1 MGASGGTTS
10 REAAASRRGLVGFAG
25 EKARAFTADSMK
37 LRIVALGHRLPS
49 WVGEA
54 YADYARR
61 MPRAL
66 SLELVELKAE
76 PRGRGKS
83 TEQVLAAEAERIA
96 AATRGFRVIAL
107 DERGRM
113 WTTAEL
119 ASALGGWRDSALEV
133 AFVIGSADGLAES
146 VKHDANVVIA
156 LSALTLPHGL
166 ARVMLAEQLYR
177 AASLLQGHPYHRE

>member
-1 MGASGGTTS
+1 
-10 REAAASRRGLVGFAG
+10 
-25 EKARAFTADSMK
+25 MK

-49 WVGEA
+49 WVAQA

-61 MPRAL
+61 MPRTV

-76 PRGRGKS
+76 PRDRGKS
-83 TEQVLAAEAERIA
+83 VIQLLALEAQRIA
-96 AATRGFRVIAL
+96 AATDGFHVIAL
-107 DERGRM
+107 DERGQT

-119 ASALGGWRDSALEV
+119 ARAMGGWRDCALDA
-133 AFVIGSADGLAES
+133 AFVIGSADGLADS
-146 VKHDANVVIA
+146 VKRGANVVIS

-166 ARVMLAEQLYR
+166 ARVVLAEQLYR